1 MVAEIE
7 FSVKFWVGIGRCSDR
22 ENFFNQ
28 KIKSAWKNRSEA
40 RIFRRKLYGEFG
52 SWKPARSA
60 CSGVKARGALTYAR
74 FASLAIVLYY
84 NLR

>member
-22 ENFFNQ
+22 ENFLNQ

-52 SWKPARSA
+52 SWKGGTLGDEKSKIFDF
-60 CSGVKARGALTYAR
+60 SGGV
-74 FASLAIVLYY
+74 
-84 NLR
+84 